1 MTHRSYQFTHALCR
15 KPARSVTDGLRASDR
30 GDPDPDLFARQHAA
44 YVAALRD
51 TGCTVTVLEADE
63 AFPDSVF
70 IEDPALVLNGTAIV
84 LRPGAPSRLGEA
96 AALRPALQK
105 HCRDVVDLETDGFV
119 DGGDILCTDDR
130 VLIGLSARTDAKGA
144 EDLRPLVEAQ
154 GYRLEVLQTPPEI
167 LHFKTDSS
175 LLDHETVLATP
186 TLAASG
192 AFKGLKVIETAPGEE
207 PCANAI
213 RVNGVIII
221 TEGYPVTAAKL
232 EQAGYDVVVLDTS
245 QAALV
250 DGGLSCMSLR
260 YSL

>member
-1 MTHRSYQFTHALCR
+1 MTHRSFEFTHALCR
-15 KPARSVTDGLRASDR
+15 VPADSVCDGLRASDR
-30 GDPDPDLFARQHAA
+30 GDPDPALFRNQHAA

-51 TGCTVTVLEADE
+51 AGCAVTVLEADE

-70 IEDPALVLNGTAIV
+70 IEDPALVLNGVAIV

-96 AALRPALQK
+96 AALRPALEE
-105 HCRDVVDLETDGFV
+105 HCRKVVDLKTDGFV

-130 VLIGLSARTDAKGA
+130 VLIGLSARTDARGA

-154 GYRLEVLQTPPEI
+154 GYRLELLQTPPEI
-167 LHFKTDSS
+167 LHFKTESS
-175 LLDHETVLATP
+175 LLDAETVLATP
-186 TLAASG
+186 ALAASG
-192 AFKGLKVIETAPGEE
+192 AFDAMRVIETAPGEGAS
-207 PCANAI
+207 ANAI
-213 RVNGVIII
+213 RVNDVVMLSA
-221 TEGYPVTAAKL
+221 GYPETADRLA
-232 EQAGYDVVVLDTS
+232 QAGYEVVTLDTS

>member
-1 MTHRSYQFTHALCR
+1 MDHRSYQFTHALCR
-15 KPARSVTDGLRASDR
+15 MPSRSVTDGLRATDH
-30 GDPDPDLFARQHAA
+30 GDPDPLAFAAEHAA
-44 YVAALRD
+44 YVSALRNA
-51 TGCTVTVLEADE
+51 GCAVTLLPADE

-70 IEDPALVLNGTAIV
+70 IEDPALVLNGVAIV

-96 AALRPALQK
+96 AALRPALVQTM
-105 HCRDVVDLETDGFV
+105 RDVVDLQTDGFV

-130 VLIGLSARTDAKGA
+130 VLLGLSARTNAQGA
-144 EDLRPLVEAQ
+144 DDLRPLVEAQ
-154 GYRLEVLQTPPEI
+154 GYTLEVLQTPPEI

-186 TLAASG
+186 ALAASG
-192 AFKGLKVIETAPGEE
+192 AFKGLKVIETPAGEE
-207 PCANAI
+207 AAANAI
-213 RVNGVIII
+213 RVNDQVFLSA
-221 TEGYPVTAAKL
+221 GYPKTAERLAK
-232 EQAGYDVVVLDTS
+232 AGYTITILNTS